1 MRAKDFLNEAFGNE
15 FSLHTTKLPPET
27 ANPLP
32 ATYAIP
38 KLQNN
43 DPYHQYR
50 FGVAIAAAK
59 GRHYDKQQGTT
70 RLAPSTPWGENE
82 IVVSFDPNI
91 EEWID
96 DALVQIGLK
105 PSDKRLISTMKSKEM
120 PGIDKTSPIQ
130 GFKGYE
136 R

>member
-1 MRAKDFLNEAFGNE
+1 MRAKDFLNEAFGSE
-15 FSLHTTKLPPET
+15 FSLHTTKLPPQS

-59 GRHYDKQQGTT
+59 GRHYDKQQGTN
-70 RLAPSTPWGENE
+70 RLEPSTPWGENE
-82 IVVSFDPNI
+82 VIVSFDPHI

>member
-1 MRAKDFLNEAFGNE
+1 MKASEFIKENKTVFGGKTSE
-15 FSLHTTKLPPET
+15 IDPSVV
-27 ANPLP
+27 AALP
-32 ATYAIP
+32 ATYSIP

-59 GRHYDKQQGTT
+59 GRTQRAKDGVTQYY
-70 RLAPSTPWGENE
+70 AESPWGENE
-82 IVVSFDPNI
+82 VIVSYDPHI
-91 EEWID
+91 AEWID
-96 DALVQIGLK
+96 DALVEIGLS
-105 PSDKRLISTMKSKEM
+105 PSDKKLITSMKSQETSTVV
-120 PGIDKTSPIQ
+120 KTSPIQ